1 MSPSEPQPADDRFPR
16 LGEIISRVQS
26 RFIHAASPAEVFEP
40 LLTDLLEFTDGQY
53 GFIAE
58 VLADP
63 ADGHRF
69 LRIFVLTD
77 VSWDETTRTRFERHR
92 RGEQP
97 IEFHNLATLFGAVVT
112 TGAPVIAND
121 PANDPRRGGLP
132 PGHLALD
139 AFLGVPLQHG
149 GELIGVVGLANR
161 PGGFETALVDFL
173 APLFASVAAILGA
186 VRLERARRDAETAL
200 RASEERLRNTF
211 EMAAVGIAHVAP
223 QGRFL
228 RVNPALC
235 QIFGRS
241 AEELVRMSY
250 ADLTLPDDL
259 AFDQAQI
266 GRLLDGELHAY
277 RGQKRYRHADGHVVW
292 VNLSVAL
299 VRDAAG
305 APDYFIA
312 VLEDITGR
320 KRIEQAMLA
329 AQSAERANAAK
340 TQFLSHMSH
349 ELRTPL
355 NAVLGFSQLLLLEGA
370 DPLTPGQRAKLRHI
384 EDAGA
389 HLLAMI
395 DDVLD
400 LTRIESGGLALSP
413 ETVAL
418 PDLAR
423 EVVAML
429 GGAAAQA
436 GVAVQVAPSGANG
449 ADHLHAD
456 HLRVRQVLVNLLGNA
471 IKYNRRGGQA
481 TLRWLADADGDV
493 RIEVHDTGPGLTAEQ
508 RAHLFEPFNR
518 LGAERSPVQGTG
530 IGLVV
535 TQRLV
540 QLMGGRIEVESRP
553 GTGSCFAVVLPRAR
567 HAPGERAAGGGPA
580 TPPVAATTAQRTVLY
595 AEDNP
600 MNVELVRELMR
611 LRPGW
616 RLVVARDGREALRL
630 ARSEVPDLLL
640 LDMHLG
646 DMTGLD
652 VRRRLGADA
661 ALAALPCVA
670 LSADAMPGPMKAALQ
685 AGFAAYL
692 TKPLDVGSFY
702 ACIDRLLGAGT
713 AG

>member
-1 MSPSEPQPADDRFPR
+1 MTREPQPPDETYPR
-16 LGEIISRVQS
+16 LGAIIGRVQS
-26 RFIHAASPAEVFEP
+26 RFIHSASPAEVFEP
-40 LLTDLLEFTDGQY
+40 LLTDLLGFTGSQY

-63 ADGHRF
+63 VDAHRF
-69 LRIFVLTD
+69 LRVCVLTD
-77 VSWDETTRTRFERHR
+77 VSWDETTRAMFERHR

-112 TGAPVIAND
+112 SGAPVIAND
-121 PANDPRRGGLP
+121 PASDPRRGGLP
-132 PGHLALD
+132 PGHLGLR

-149 GELIGVVGLANR
+149 GELVGVVGLANR
-161 PGGFETALVDFL
+161 PGGFDTALVDFL

-186 VRLERARRDAETAL
+186 VRLERARHGAEAAL

-211 EMAAVGIAHVAP
+211 DMAAVGIAHVAP
-223 QGRFL
+223 KGRFL

-235 QIFGRS
+235 QILGRP
-241 AEELVRMSY
+241 AEDLVQMGY
-250 ADLTLPDDL
+250 QDITLPDDL

-266 GRLLDGELHAY
+266 GRLLGGELHSY

-292 VNLSVAL
+292 GNLSVAL

-355 NAVLGFSQLLLLEGA
+355 NAVLGFSQLLLLDGA

-418 PDLAR
+418 PELAR

-429 GGAAAQA
+429 AGAAAQA
-436 GVAVQVAPSGANG
+436 GVAVQVVATPANG

-481 TLRWLADADGDV
+481 TLRWLADADGEV
-493 RIEVHDTGPGLTAEQ
+493 RIEVRDTGPGLTAEQ

-540 QLMGGRIEVESRP
+540 QLMGGRIEVESAP
-553 GTGSCFAVVLPRAR
+553 GAGSCFAVVLPRAR
-567 HAPGERAAGGGPA
+567 HLPADRAPAPA
-580 TPPVAATTAQRTVLY
+580 PVAPPAAATQRTVLY

-600 MNVELVRELMR
+600 MNVELVRELVR
-611 LRPGW
+611 LRPAW

-630 ARSEVPDLLL
+630 ARTEAPDLLL

-652 VRRRLGADA
+652 VQRELAADP

-670 LSADAMPGPMKAALQ
+670 LSADAMPGPMKAASQ

-702 ACIDRLLGAGT
+702 ACVDRLLGTGPS
-713 AG
+713 G